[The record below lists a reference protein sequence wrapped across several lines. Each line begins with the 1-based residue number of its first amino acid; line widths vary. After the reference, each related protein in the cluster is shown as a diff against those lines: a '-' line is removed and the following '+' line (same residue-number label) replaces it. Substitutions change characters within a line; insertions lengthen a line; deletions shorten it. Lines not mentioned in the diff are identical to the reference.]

1 MAFARLFDNPNV
13 SQEQYDAV
21 REKTGASSGNIP
33 EGAILHVA
41 GPSPKGGWRVIE
53 VWESEDAAKA
63 WDERLVPMLEQH
75 GIQRPAPETW
85 EPHVVMTR

>member
-1 MAFARLFDNPNV
+1 MPFARLFDNPDV

-21 REKTGASSGNIP
+21 RKMTGAGPDNVP